1 MLRFCEVVMNINDAL
16 NKICVYSSILGF
28 GKDTDKGSLLE
39 CFDVSLY
46 NNVNEHT
53 DDTGRYLE
61 LDVNFV
67 KGEKSMGHYKAS
79 YMFPKSDS
87 SIFYGLEWDKLKSFV
102 DVMLVAASYLSSF
115 SVSDECSF
123 DVLNNIIKYSEDL
136 DSASGKTIL
145 SVK

>member
-1 MLRFCEVVMNINDAL
+1 MNINDAL

-39 CFDVSLY
+39 CFGVFLY
-46 NNVNEHT
+46 NNVNERT

-102 DVMLVAASYLSSF
+102 DVMLVAASYVSSF

-136 DSASGKTIL
+136 DSVSGKTIL

>member
-1 MLRFCEVVMNINDAL
+1 MNINDAL

-46 NNVNEHT
+46 NNVNERT

-102 DVMLVAASYLSSF
+102 DVMSVAASYVSSF

-123 DVLNNIIKYSEDL
+123 DVLNNIVKYSEDL

>member
-1 MLRFCEVVMNINDAL
+1 MNINDAL

-102 DVMLVAASYLSSF
+102 DVMLVAASYVSSF

-123 DVLNNIIKYSEDL
+123 DVLNNIVKYSEDL

>member
-1 MLRFCEVVMNINDAL
+1 MNINDAL
-16 NKICVYSSILGF
+16 NKICVYSSILGC
-28 GKDTDKGSLLE
+28 GKDSDNGRVVE
-39 CFDVSLY
+39 CSGVSLY
-46 NNVNEHT
+46 NNVREHC
-53 DDTGRYLE
+53 DDMGRYLE
-61 LDVNFV
+61 LDVNIV
-67 KGEKSMGHYKAS
+67 KCGDVIGHYKAS

-102 DVMLVAASYLSSF
+102 DVMLVAASYVSSF

>member
-1 MLRFCEVVMNINDAL
+1 MNINDAL

-28 GKDTDKGSLLE
+28 GKDTDKGFLLE
-39 CFDVSLY
+39 CFGVSLY
-46 NNVNEHT
+46 NNVNEHN

-102 DVMLVAASYLSSF
+102 DVMLVAASYVSSF

-123 DVLNNIIKYSEDL
+123 DVLNNIIEYSEDL
-136 DSASGKTIL
+136 DSVSGKTIL

>member
-1 MLRFCEVVMNINDAL
+1 
-16 NKICVYSSILGF
+16 
-28 GKDTDKGSLLE
+28 
-39 CFDVSLY
+39 
-46 NNVNEHT
+46 
-53 DDTGRYLE
+53 
-61 LDVNFV
+61 
-67 KGEKSMGHYKAS
+67 MGHYKAS

-102 DVMLVAASYLSSF
+102 DVMLVAASYVSSF

>member
-1 MLRFCEVVMNINDAL
+1 MNINDAL

-28 GKDTDKGSLLE
+28 GKDTDKGFLLE

-102 DVMLVAASYLSSF
+102 DVMLVAASYVSSF

-123 DVLNNIIKYSEDL
+123 DVLNNIIKFSEDL